1 MSPLK
6 TIFFVALTI
15 GTLATSPSSARQF
28 QGNEEV
34 GTNHDEEE
42 AMREMHINWMK
53 EHGRVYNTLEERE
66 MRYQNFKATAKFI
79 EASNKDTSKTY
90 TSGFNALS
98 DLTDDE
104 FQRLASCAGGRVA
117 PHSSPTNDTIYI
129 DDAGLED
136 VREYVDWVDAG
147 AVTSVKDQGL
157 CGSCWAFSA
166 VGAVE
171 GLNKIKTDDLVDLS
185 VQQLI
190 DCDTHGYN
198 KGCGGG
204 YIDKAMKYM
213 SDIQQSIDTEEEYPY
228 KGVKSP
234 ICLAKPKGHYSD
246 IITVTGYAFV
256 SPNEASL
263 AKEVSRQPV
272 AVLVDFHDPEFET
285 YRTGVYNGHC
295 GQNTT
300 HAVLV
305 VGYGGDVFIG
315 QEWWVVKNSWG
326 LHWGDG
332 GYIRLP
338 KGVNLK
344 DGPCGLAMSA
354 VVPYSESEGN

>member
-15 GTLATSPSSARQF
+15 GTLATSPSSASQF
-28 QGNEEV
+28 HGNEEV
-34 GTNHDEEE
+34 GKNHDEEE
-42 AMREMHINWMK
+42 AMREMHIKWMK
-53 EHGRVYNTLEERE
+53 EHGRVHNTLEERE
-66 MRYQNFKATAKFI
+66 MRYQNFKATAKFIEASNKDTSKTYTSGQNFKATAKFI

-104 FQRLASCAGGRVA
+104 FQRLATCAGGRVA
-117 PHSSPTNDTIYI
+117 PHSSPTNDAIYI

-198 KGCGGG
+198 KGCSGG

-228 KGVKSP
+228 KGVQSP
-234 ICLAKPKGHYSD
+234 ICLAKPEGDYSD

-263 AKEVSRQPV
+263 AIEVSRQPV
-272 AVLVDFHDPEFET
+272 SALVDFHDPEFKT
-285 YRTGVYNGHC
+285 YRTGVYDGHC

-315 QEWWVVKNSWG
+315 QESLG
-326 LHWGDG
+326 LRDATFVAH
-332 GYIRLP
+332 
-338 KGVNLK
+338 
-344 DGPCGLAMSA
+344 
-354 VVPYSESEGN
+354 